1 MRYSKDHCCIEKT
14 ETGVKIGLT
23 EYLHSKICNNFEI
36 NLCDEGDRV
45 RAGDIIGDIES
56 CDFFD
61 IISPVSGTVVRVNDE
76 ALDNP
81 QLILKNNP
89 WLIEMTDVAF
99 TQQLMSENEY
109 NVYLKNLK

>member
-1 MRYSKDHCCIEKT
+1 MRYSKDHCWVEKN
-14 ETGVKIGLT
+14 ENGVKIGIT
-23 EYLHSKICNNFEI
+23 GYLHSKICKNFVI

-45 RAGDIIGDIES
+45 RAGDIIGDVES

-61 IISPVSGTVVRVNDE
+61 IISPVSGTVVSVNDE

-81 QLILKNNP
+81 QIILSENP

-99 TQQLMSENEY
+99 TQPLMSENEY
-109 NVYLKNLK
+109 NSYLNILK